1 VELKMIQPI
10 DRQNQ
15 NQAENTRVN
24 TQFRIQSEM
33 LRQAIGA
40 SPNSLQSQ
48 LLQLISSNLPNLQ
61 QAQTQAQ
68 AQIAKGFLDIRI

>member
-1 VELKMIQPI
+1 MVQGLNNQV
-10 DRQNQ
+10 QNPS
-15 NQAENTRVN
+15 ENSRVN
-24 TQFRIQSEM
+24 VQYEIQKDV

-61 QAQTQAQ
+61 QTQATAQ
-68 AQIAKGFLDIRI
+68 AQISKGFIDIKI

>member
-1 VELKMIQPI
+1 
-10 DRQNQ
+10 
-15 NQAENTRVN
+15 
-24 TQFRIQSEM
+24 M

-68 AQIAKGFLDIRI
+68 TQIAKGFLDIKI